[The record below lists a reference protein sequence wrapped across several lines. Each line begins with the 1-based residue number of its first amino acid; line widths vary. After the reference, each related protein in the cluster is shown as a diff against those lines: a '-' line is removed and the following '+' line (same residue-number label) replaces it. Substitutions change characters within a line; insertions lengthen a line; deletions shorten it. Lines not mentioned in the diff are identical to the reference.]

1 MVAITVCCLAIHTA
15 SIRMM
20 FSMARDNALPGSGY
34 IAKVSEKSR
43 TPIVP
48 SIIVGLL
55 AMLILLVNVRQ
66 TQIFTVVTGVAIV
79 MIYLAYLCVTTP
91 LLLRRIG
98 GWDALKAKDG
108 LFSLGGA
115 GCW

>member
-1 MVAITVCCLAIHTA
+1 
-15 SIRMM
+15 MM
-20 FSMARDNALPGSGY
+20 FSMARDNALPGSTY

-55 AMLILLVNVRQ
+55 AMLILLVNIRQ

-98 GWDALKAKDG
+98 GWDGLKAEG
-108 LFSLGGA
+108 RALLPRWRGHRSSTPSRSHTA
-115 GCW
+115 H